1 MKKYSDKILVIG
13 LTTVHPDTD
22 EVYVKDFV
30 YKRDRITE
38 YDQILHKVA
47 AEHSLAVVDV
57 VSSLKGKPDMF
68 FRDNIHLSD
77 KGHET
82 IVGLV
87 LPELN
92 KLLSI

>member
-1 MKKYSDKILVIG
+1 
-13 LTTVHPDTD
+13 
-22 EVYVKDFV
+22 
-30 YKRDRITE
+30 
-38 YDQILHKVA
+38 LHKVA